1 LVPSLLI
8 PVSHLPLTPNGKVD
22 RHRLPSLVPKQLH
35 TAHLLYSDP
44 TEEAL
49 VEIWRELFHCS
60 PAGQDA
66 NFSTFAPSAR
76 LVFQLAAKIRSR
88 FGVDLPLKQI
98 MSAPDLSAI
107 ASAVRELSNA

>member
-1 LVPSLLI
+1 
-8 PVSHLPLTPNGKVD
+8 
-22 RHRLPSLVPKQLH
+22 
-35 TAHLLYSDP
+35 LLYSDP